1 MILVNLPS
9 IICSGIDDQWR
20 VMAKSINPGN
30 SISDLLFNPA
40 FCVLGIPTPGAAYLR
55 TTTRYILRWTWY
67 CNGALWRVSMPL
79 SLKSSMESPG
89 HHQVWSQNISF
100 LFYSSTLSLSKSPF
114 SGRGKTMDCPDL
126 NTISFKQMDSPSWS
140 CASICDDQ
148 AGQNPFQCF
157 GEAILGVNQGQSFIE
172 PTFKVRKIW
181 LSNWK
186 LNPDYI
192 TPVLEDIH

>member
-1 MILVNLPS
+1 MSNTAAFESSKAFAAQAKPS
-9 IICSGIDDQWR
+9 IFTILACQSYNDIGKPAFDHLFRYRWSIL
-20 VMAKSINPGN
+20 AKYINPGN

-100 LFYSSTLSLSKSPF
+100 PFYSGTFSLSKSPF
-114 SGRGKTMDCPDL
+114 IGREKE
-126 NTISFKQMDSPSWS
+126 IQ
-140 CASICDDQ
+140 
-148 AGQNPFQCF
+148 
-157 GEAILGVNQGQSFIE
+157 
-172 PTFKVRKIW
+172 
-181 LSNWK
+181 
-186 LNPDYI
+186 
-192 TPVLEDIH
+192 